1 MGHVKALDNIKVL
14 LSLIGVAALIGCGG
28 LHYSNGGLHRGAG
41 MSSGGSL
48 RGSSMT
54 GAAANE
60 ENTSLRGHGVTGDLA
75 AKEDASARF
84 KNVSDTPSST
94 AQEKLI
100 ALTFDDGP
108 RPYVLFGSKEHPAPG
123 LADILDENGVKATFF
138 VVGWRLTPKT
148 WGEPRHEEDIGMTCI
163 DAAEQMIRRGHE
175 LEDHTYS
182 HVELRSAERKNGE
195 QWVMH
200 DVDRG
205 AQAIKAV
212 TGSQPR
218 YVRPPDWI
226 ITSDARRDL
235 EREGYR
241 VLTISSENPMA
252 LRDVN
257 SLDYLCAGKAVGCPK
272 PSLEESVLK
281 QVEQRERK
289 GVYTHI
295 LAFHELSTTAA
306 IMPRL
311 ITDLKAR
318 GYRFVTLSE
327 YMKMVGSKP
336 ANLNQRAAVT
346 RPAITQAKLLSAIP
360 SRKSSSGKAP
370 TP

>member
-1 MGHVKALDNIKVL
+1 MRVQGRIRLLISIATLSVL
-14 LSLIGVAALIGCGG
+14 SACAGRNSIGVSAGQTTTTIALARPHAARE
-28 LHYSNGGLHRGAG
+28 NPP
-41 MSSGGSL
+41 
-48 RGSSMT
+48 
-54 GAAANE
+54 AADTTA
-60 ENTSLRGHGVTGDLA
+60 TSPTD
-75 AKEDASARF
+75 
-84 KNVSDTPSST
+84 
-94 AQEKLI
+94 KLI

-108 RPYVLFGSKEHPAPG
+108 RPYVLFGSKGAHPGPG
-123 LADILDENGVKATFF
+123 LVDILDHNGVKATFF
-138 VVGWRLTPKT
+138 VVGWRLSPKT
-148 WGEPRHEEDIGMTCI
+148 WGEPKHEENIGMTCI
-163 DAAEQMIRRGHE
+163 DAAEQLIGRGHE

-212 TGSQPR
+212 TGTQPH

-226 ITSDARRDL
+226 ITSDARHDL
-235 EREGYR
+235 QQQGYR

-272 PSLEESVLK
+272 PSLVDGVLK
-281 QVEQRERK
+281 QIEQRERK
-289 GVYTHI
+289 GTYTHI

-306 IMPRL
+306 AMPRL

-318 GYRFVTLSE
+318 GYRFVTLTE
-327 YMKMVGSKP
+327 YMNLVGSKSGP
-336 ANLNQRAAVT
+336 ALKQQAAATPDKRALA
-346 RPAITQAKLLSAIP
+346 A
-360 SRKSSSGKAP
+360 SR
-370 TP
+370 

>member
-1 MGHVKALDNIKVL
+1 MGYFRL
-14 LSLIGVAALIGCGG
+14 LFLFAALGFLSGCGG
-28 LHYSNGGLHRGAG
+28 PRLMTAG
-41 MSSGGSL
+41 TDPNTSAALGHSVAANVLSKQAMPAGVQ
-48 RGSSMT
+48 
-54 GAAANE
+54 AAADR
-60 ENTSLRGHGVTGDLA
+60 TVAVGHD
-75 AKEDASARF
+75 
-84 KNVSDTPSST
+84 
-94 AQEKLI
+94 KLI

-108 RPYVLFGSKEHPAPG
+108 RPYVLFGSKTAGHSGPG
-123 LADILDENGVKATFF
+123 LVDTLDQNGVKATFF

-163 DAAEQMIRRGHE
+163 DAAQQLIRRGHE

-205 AQAIKAV
+205 AEAIKAV
-212 TGSQPR
+212 TGLQPR

-226 ITSDARRDL
+226 ITSEARRDL
-235 EREGYR
+235 EHEGYH
-241 VLTISSENPMA
+241 VLTISSENPIS

-272 PSLEESVLK
+272 PSLVDAVLK
-281 QVEQRERK
+281 QVEQREKK
-289 GVYTHI
+289 GSYTHI

-306 IMPRL
+306 AMPRL
-311 ITDLKAR
+311 IGELKAR

-327 YMKMVGSKP
+327 YMKLVGSKSGETVK
-336 ANLNQRAAVT
+336 QQAAVM
-346 RPAITQAKLLSAIP
+346 RQPALAALS
-360 SRKSSSGKAP
+360 R
-370 TP
+370 

>member
-1 MGHVKALDNIKVL
+1 MTGSVGVILMGYVRLL
-14 LSLIGVAALIGCGG
+14 LSIAALGVLNACAG
-28 LHYSNGGLHRGAG
+28 SNHTGSNNVRTGIDPNNSSPVAG
-41 MSSGGSL
+41 HSVAGSMMSTKTPL
-48 RGSSMT
+48 ATVRPVAKITSSSP
-54 GAAANE
+54 A
-60 ENTSLRGHGVTGDLA
+60 D
-75 AKEDASARF
+75 
-84 KNVSDTPSST
+84 
-94 AQEKLI
+94 KLI

-108 RPYVLFGSKEHPAPG
+108 RPYVLFGSKAAHPAPG
-123 LADILDENGVKATFF
+123 LVDILDQNGVKATFF

-148 WGEPRHEEDIGMTCI
+148 WGEPRHEEDIGISCL
-163 DAAEQMIRRGHE
+163 DAAERLIRRGHE

-182 HVELRSAERKNGE
+182 HLELRSAEKKNGE

-212 TGSQPR
+212 TGTQPR

-235 EREGYR
+235 EHQGFR
-241 VLTISSENPMA
+241 VLTISSENPIA

-272 PSLEESVLK
+272 PSLPDAVL
-281 QVEQRERK
+281 QQIEQREKK

-311 ITDLKAR
+311 ISDLKAR

-327 YMKMVGSKP
+327 YMKLVESKP
-336 ANLNQRAAVT
+336 VEPVKQQAAVT
-346 RPAITQAKLLSAIP
+346 KLSRLALS
-360 SRKSSSGKAP
+360 R
-370 TP
+370 

>member
-1 MGHVKALDNIKVL
+1 MRQIRVL
-14 LSLIGVAALIGCGG
+14 LSIAGLAVLSACAGCS
-28 LHYSNGGLHRGAG
+28 L
-41 MSSGGSL
+41 SSKNHS
-48 RGSSMT
+48 
-54 GAAANE
+54 
-60 ENTSLRGHGVTGDLA
+60 GDLGSKNRGIGLDPNNA
-75 AKEDASARF
+75 SPVASHTVAGGVMSKETPVVQARPVAKITSVVPAD
-84 KNVSDTPSST
+84 
-94 AQEKLI
+94 KLI

-108 RPYVLFGSKEHPAPG
+108 RPYVLFGGKTVHPGPG
-123 LADILDENGVKATFF
+123 LVDILDQNGVKATFF

-148 WGEPRHEEDIGMTCI
+148 WGEPRHEEDIGMTCL
-163 DAAEQMIRRGHE
+163 DAAERLIRRGHE

-182 HVELRSAERKNGE
+182 HLELRSAEKKNGE

-212 TGSQPR
+212 TGTQPR

-226 ITSDARRDL
+226 LPDDARQDL
-235 EREGYR
+235 QKQGYR
-241 VLTISSENPMA
+241 VLTISQENPMA

-272 PSLEESVLK
+272 PSLPDAVL
-281 QVEQRERK
+281 QQIERREKK
-289 GVYTHI
+289 GTYTHI

-318 GYRFVTLSE
+318 GYRFVTLTD
-327 YMKMVGSKP
+327 YMKLVEAKP
-336 ANLNQRAAVT
+336 GETVKQQAALKPPKLNR
-346 RPAITQAKLLSAIP
+346 
-360 SRKSSSGKAP
+360 
-370 TP
+370 